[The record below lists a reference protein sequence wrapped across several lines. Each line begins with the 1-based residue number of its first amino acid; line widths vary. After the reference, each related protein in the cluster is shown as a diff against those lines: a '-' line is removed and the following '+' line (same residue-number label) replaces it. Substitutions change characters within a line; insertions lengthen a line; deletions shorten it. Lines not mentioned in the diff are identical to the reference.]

1 MTEWNWDDALT
12 VSREEGREQGR
23 EEGREQGREEG
34 RKQGLFQTARSAFSQ
49 GFPIE
54 VVQKITGL
62 DLETLATL
70 QPR

>member
-1 MTEWNWDDALT
+1 MLMTEWNWDDALT
-12 VSREEGREQGR
+12 VSREEGRE
-23 EEGREQGREEG
+23 EGREQGIEQGREE
-34 RKQGLFQTARSAFSQ
+34 GLFQTARSAFAE

-62 DLETLATL
+62 DLETLAGL